1 MIRQERIST
10 IFLGALA
17 ILAVLAVLHLTAS
30 VLIPLVTAV
39 LVSFIVSPCV
49 SFLHKQLRIPRPIA
63 IVLVILLI
71 MTVMFLIGLFFYS
84 SIQSLYEEVPK
95 YAGKF
100 TEITYSILDRLGLP
114 RDVFEQFSWV
124 RTLSSSLLT
133 FSRQFVDFLR
143 ALVLMMLFL
152 IFLLFERSHIR
163 PKIREAF
170 HHATTQKIFRIYA
183 HTAQQIGK
191 YLSVKFLIS
200 AATGFLVWL
209 VLWIIGVKFAFL
221 WGVLTFF
228 FNFMPNIGSII
239 ITILIGLF
247 TILQFYPSVQEP
259 VIALAAM
266 TLIQQILG
274 NLMEPALLGGRL
286 NLSPVV
292 IIFSLVIWGWIWG
305 IAGMFLAVPLIVAL
319 KIVFENIPFLMPV
332 AILMGTGKI
341 KPPPAENPKTL
352 V

>member
-1 MIRQERIST
+1 V
-10 IFLGALA
+10 A
-17 ILAVLAVLHLTAS
+17 IA
-30 VLIPLVTAV
+30 
-39 LVSFIVSPCV
+39 
-49 SFLHKQLRIPRPIA
+49 
-63 IVLVILLI
+63 LVILLI
-71 MTVMFLIGLFFYS
+71 MTMMFFIGLFFYS

-100 TEITYSILDRLGLP
+100 SEIADSILDRLDLP

-124 RTLSSSLLT
+124 RTLSSSLLAV
-133 FSRQFVDFLR
+133 SRQFVDFFRGLI
-143 ALVLMMLFL
+143 LMMLFL
-152 IFLLFERSHIR
+152 VFLLFERAHIR
-163 PKIREAF
+163 PKVREAF
-170 HHATTQKIFRIYA
+170 HHDTTLKIFRIYA

-191 YLSVKFLIS
+191 YLSVKLLVS

-209 VLWIIGVKFAFL
+209 VLWVAGVEFAFL
-221 WGVLTFF
+221 WSVLTFF

-239 ITILIGLF
+239 ITIFIELF
-247 TILQFYPSVQEP
+247 AILQFYPSAREP
-259 VIALAAM
+259 LIVLAAM

-274 NLMEPALLGGRL
+274 NLVEPALLGGRL

-319 KIVFENIPFLMPV
+319 KIVFENIPFLTPA

-341 KPPPAENPKTL
+341 KTPEKRGGVPRAGQEASAPKKN
-352 V
+352 